1 MRNHIIAVCLVCFG
15 CDVVL
20 VGLGVF
26 GVAEIFSQNRY
37 LRITLGV
44 AGSTFVLSYGL
55 MALRSAYKTK
65 AMGTIE
71 LDSQKTSLRSTLTQT
86 LAITLLNPG
95 VYIDTLVVIGA
106 YSLTL
111 EFAQKVGFVLGA
123 VSASLA
129 WFAGLGVFTHKASAC
144 FANPKA
150 WVAVDIITAC
160 VMFGIGGWLVDFSI
174 KEILDS
180 RFNSSESKTIVES
193 AIFLDL
199 IKALPQKF

>member
-71 LDSQKTSLRSTLTQT
+71 LDSQK
-86 LAITLLNPG
+86 N
-95 VYIDTLVVIGA
+95 
-106 YSLTL
+106 
-111 EFAQKVGFVLGA
+111 
-123 VSASLA
+123 SLA
-129 WFAGLGVFTHKASAC
+129 ARSPRLSPSLC
-144 FANPKA
+144 
-150 WVAVDIITAC
+150 
-160 VMFGIGGWLVDFSI
+160 SI
-174 KEILDS
+174 PVSIS
-180 RFNSSESKTIVES
+180 IRSW
-193 AIFLDL
+193 
-199 IKALPQKF
+199 